1 MAISKNKASKWDD
14 EYGEPSPLRPK
25 AIQRQPLMR
34 LRHWNGNAKI
44 ESHILWFKDLFD
56 TSRPA
61 ICLGMNYLSHLKIK
75 FQEQI
80 KERSIKNIKSV
91 TEVPGAREERSI
103 KKRVGSSKGKL
114 RA

>member
-1 MAISKNKASKWDD
+1 
-14 EYGEPSPLRPK
+14 
-25 AIQRQPLMR
+25 
-34 LRHWNGNAKI
+34 
-44 ESHILWFKDLFD
+44 
-56 TSRPA
+56 
-61 ICLGMNYLSHLKIK
+61 MNYLSHLKIK

-91 TEVPGAREERSI
+91 TEVPGASEERSI